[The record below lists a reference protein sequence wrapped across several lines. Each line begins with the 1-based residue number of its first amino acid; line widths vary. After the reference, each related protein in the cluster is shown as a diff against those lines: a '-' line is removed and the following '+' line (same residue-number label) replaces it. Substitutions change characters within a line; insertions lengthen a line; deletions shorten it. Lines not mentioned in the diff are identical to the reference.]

1 MNEYTNND
9 DDGDN
14 NNNNNNNSLSLLL
27 LCWLN
32 TIMSITERGKGQNK
46 YIT

>member
-9 DDGDN
+9 DDGG

-27 LCWLN
+27 FCWQN